1 MLLEL
6 HGVTGGYADIRILHG
21 ITLSVERGT
30 ITALVGP
37 NGAGKTTL
45 MRTVAGLL
53 PVADGT
59 LRFAGLDA
67 TAQPAAAR
75 VNQGIV
81 LVPEGRLVFATF
93 SVEENLRLGAI
104 SPRAREGA
112 SERLREMY
120 ELFPRLRERSRQSAG
135 SLSGGEQQMLAIARG
150 LMSRPDLILLDEPT
164 LGLAPAMVRLVFDTL
179 IRLRESGLTT
189 LLAEQDVKRA
199 LEISETAYVIENGR
213 VTGAGRGRE
222 LLADPRLQAA
232 YFGM

>member
-1 MLLEL
+1 MLLEVDR
-6 HGVTGGYADIRILHG
+6 VTGGYGDIRILHG
-21 ITLSVERGT
+21 TSLSVERGT

-45 MRTVAGLL
+45 LRTVAGLL
-53 PVADGT
+53 PVAAGA
-59 LRFAGLDA
+59 LRFAGIDV
-67 TAQPAAAR
+67 TAQPAASR

-93 SVEENLRLGAI
+93 SVEENLRLGAVA
-104 SPRAREGA
+104 PRARAGA
-112 SERLREMY
+112 AERLEAMY
-120 ELFPRLRERSRQSAG
+120 ALFPRLRERSRQAAG

-150 LMSRPDLILLDEPT
+150 LMARPELILLDEPT
-164 LGLAPAMVRLVFDTL
+164 LGLSPAMAGLVFDTL
-179 IRLRESGLTT
+179 ARLRESGVTI

>member
-120 ELFPRLRERSRQSAG
+120 ELFPHLRERSRQSAG